1 MLVGGG
7 HLLAIVN
14 FKEYL
19 ACNLYSQHYSLGT
32 AAPWPFAVS
41 VQQHTHTHNRLTA
54 LFPGLPGWASTRKVK
69 PIWI

>member
-1 MLVGGG
+1 VLVGGG

-41 VQQHTHTHNRLTA
+41 VQQHTHTHTI
-54 LFPGLPGWASTRKVK
+54 V
-69 PIWI
+69 